1 VPRAAKSLPRRN
13 ASAAVKTA
21 LEWAAAPD
29 MEPTMQKAIM
39 NRAAL
44 FVAATIFAMPC
55 HAQSI
60 PASDPDEARIED
72 VITASHILTN
82 EGILDSFG
90 HVSARSA
97 KNPDHFFI
105 PRAMPPALV
114 SRADMVEVGLDCK
127 PVAPNAPR
135 LNGERY
141 IHCQVYKARSDVGS
155 VIHTHD
161 LAVIPLGLAGMPL
174 RPVIAQAGFLPLETP
189 LFEVR
194 EANASEKKRGMLVL
208 NAILGEALARKL
220 AANPVILMRG
230 HGDTV
235 VGGSVRE
242 ATVRTIYTH
251 IDAQAQT
258 AAMALGTRITA
269 LDDAELATNAAENFD
284 ADRPWQN
291 YKQRLPPGR

>member
-1 VPRAAKSLPRRN
+1 MQ
-13 ASAAVKTA
+13 
-21 LEWAAAPD
+21 EAPVIC
-29 MEPTMQKAIM
+29 TG
-39 NRAAL
+39 L
-44 FVAATIFAMPC
+44 FLAATIFATPC
-55 HAQSI
+55 HAQSN

-97 KNPDHFFI
+97 KNPNHFFM

-114 SRADMVEVGLDCK
+114 SRADIVEVGLDCK
-127 PVAPNAPR
+127 PVAPDAPR

-141 IHCQVYKARSDVGS
+141 IHCQVYTARSDVQS

-161 LAVIPLGLAGMPL
+161 LAVIPLGLAGIPL
-174 RPVIAQAGFLPLETP
+174 KPVVAQAGFLPPETP
-189 LFEVR
+189 LFEIR
-194 EANASEKKRGMLVL
+194 EANASDKKRGMLVL
-208 NAILGEALARKL
+208 TAILGDALANKL
-220 AANPVILMRG
+220 GANPVILMRG

-242 ATVRTIYTH
+242 ATVRTIYIH
-251 IDAQAQT
+251 IDAQAQS
-258 AAMALGTRITA
+258 AAMALSPKITV
-269 LDDAELATNAAENFD
+269 LDNAELQTNAAENFD

-291 YKQRLPPGR
+291 YKQRLPAGR

>member
-1 VPRAAKSLPRRN
+1 MPISKKSLPVCI
-13 ASAAVKTA
+13 S
-21 LEWAAAPD
+21 
-29 MEPTMQKAIM
+29 
-39 NRAAL
+39 
-44 FVAATIFAMPC
+44 FVAIAMGFVAPG
-55 HAQSI
+55 HSQSNS
-60 PASDPDEARIED
+60 PNDPDEARIDD

-97 KNPDHFFI
+97 KNPEHFYM

-114 SRADMVEVGLDCK
+114 SRADIVKIGPECK
-127 PVAPNAPR
+127 PIAADAPR

-141 IHCQVYKARSDVGS
+141 IHCQVYKARSDVQS

-161 LAVIPLGLAGMPL
+161 LAVIPFGLAGVSL
-174 RPVIAQAGFLPLETP
+174 KPVVAQAGFLPPETP

-194 EANASEKKRGMLVL
+194 NANKDQEKRGMLVI
-208 NAILGEALARKL
+208 NADLGDALAKTL
-220 AANPVILMRG
+220 GGNPVVLMRG

-235 VGGSVRE
+235 VGRSVRE

-251 IDAQAQT
+251 IDAQAQS
-258 AAMALGTRITA
+258 AALALSPHITVMDA
-269 LDDAELATNAAENFD
+269 AELAFNATENFD

-291 YKQRLPPGR
+291 YKSRLPAGR